1 MHRYRFFWGFWVV
14 GIVGLMGMMGL
25 PAWASPTAEVVDIP
39 EEPVF
44 WAQPPQT
51 EAPAEVGT
59 QVQTGGYLRTAS
71 PGKAQVLLSDG
82 MAFRLGGDAVLEIT
96 DEELRLT
103 QGQIIAWVNPD
114 SEGSLLRIQTPM
126 ATAAIRG
133 TTVFIDLDEQGCRI
147 FSWEGEVEIS
157 LQDGSDSVLLQTGEE
172 ILVEIGM
179 TQLPSPEP
187 IERAVVQARFEESEL
202 LNGFGAEMSTLE
214 TIQELLL
221 P

>member
-1 MHRYRFFWGFWVV
+1 MHRYQFVWVV
-14 GIVGLMGMMGL
+14 GLLSLMSVIGL
-25 PAWASPTAEVVDIP
+25 PALASPTAEVVDIP

-59 QVQTGGYLRTAS
+59 QVETGGYLRTAS

-103 QGQIIAWVNPD
+103 QGQIIAWVNPG
-114 SEGSLLRIQTPM
+114 SEGSLRRIQTPQ

-133 TTVFIDLDEQGCRI
+133 TTVFIEQDEQTSRI
-147 FSWEGEVEIS
+147 FSWEGDVEVS
-157 LQDGSDSVLLQTGEE
+157 LRDGSDSVILKTGDE
-172 ILVEIGM
+172 IVVEVGM
-179 TQLPSPEP
+179 TQLPSPQA
-187 IERAVVQARFEESEL
+187 IARAVVETRFQNSVL

>member
-1 MHRYRFFWGFWVV
+1 MNLHQSAW
-14 GIVGLMGMMGL
+14 ILGLLFLLGL
-25 PAWASPTAEVVDIP
+25 PALASPTAEVVEIP

-44 WAQPPQT
+44 WAQPPQA

-59 QVQTGGYLRTAS
+59 QVETGGYLRTAS

-82 MAFRLGGDAVLEIT
+82 LAFRLGGDAVLEIT
-96 DEELRLT
+96 DEELRLS
-103 QGQIIAWVNPD
+103 QGQIIAWVNPG
-114 SEGSLLRIQTPM
+114 SEGSLRQIQTPM

-133 TTVFIDLDEQGCRI
+133 TTVFIDVNEQGCRI
-147 FSWEGEVEIS
+147 FSWEGDVEVS
-157 LQDGSDSVLLQTGEE
+157 LRDGSDSVILKTGNE
-172 ILVEIGM
+172 IVVEMGM
-179 TQLPSPEP
+179 TELPSPQP
-187 IERAVVQARFEESEL
+187 IERAVVEARFEDSVL